1 MVGILSQCDI
11 NEIIPLYTLYFT
23 ILLSVTLQEQE
34 EERKRKEERE
44 EERGSQRLP
53 GWGWYKLESNS
64 FGIKEK

>member
-23 ILLSVTLQEQE
+23 ILLSVTLQEEE

-44 EERGSQRLP
+44 EERGS
-53 GWGWYKLESNS
+53 
-64 FGIKEK
+64 